1 MNLIR
6 QVGKSNVPW
15 GLRVGE
21 LPLLLEKGNVKESDY
36 CKEKKNVTYLN
47 MVEVKHL

>member
-15 GLRVGE
+15 GLRIRE
-21 LPLLLEKGNVKESDY
+21 LPLLLEKGKVKESHY
-36 CKEKKNVTYLN
+36 CKEKR
-47 MVEVKHL
+47 M